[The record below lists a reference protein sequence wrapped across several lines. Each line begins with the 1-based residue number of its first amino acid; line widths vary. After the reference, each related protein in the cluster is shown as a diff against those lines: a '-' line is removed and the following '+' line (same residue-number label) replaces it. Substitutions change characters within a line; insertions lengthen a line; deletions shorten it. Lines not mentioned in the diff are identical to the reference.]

1 MVMLEKLFYQEKG
14 TFLQSLH
21 PVTVLL
27 YLASLFLAAL
37 LFSHPLYLSEVL
49 LITILAIISSDALE
63 NWEMYLKISLPM
75 ILLIVLI
82 NPLVAHTGENVLW
95 YGPQIPFL
103 GRFTISL
110 EAVCYGFAMGVRLL
124 AVLNVFCLYNVVV
137 HPDRMLHLFSR
148 FAYKSA
154 LVVSLATRMLPQ
166 MIRELKNIQEVQTVR
181 GVDFESKSL
190 KERVKNYFRLVNILL
205 LSSLEGA
212 LQIAEA
218 MQSRAFGSGPRSFYR
233 REPVKPKDIV
243 CLASSGMVLVAAIFA
258 KIKGAGD
265 YTYYPQLGYLVENTG
280 VLIVLC
286 IIFVGALVPV
296 GLSWGWNRCFY
307 LRSRI

>member
-1 MVMLEKLFYQEKG
+1 MVMLGKLFYQEKG

-21 PVTVLL
+21 PVAVLL
-27 YLASLFLAAL
+27 YLVALLLTAL
-37 LFSHPLYLSEVL
+37 LFSHPLYLSGVL
-49 LITILAIISSDALE
+49 LIAVLAIISSDALE

-75 ILLIVLI
+75 ILLIALV
-82 NPLVAHTGENVLW
+82 NPLVAHAGKTILW

-124 AVLNVFCLYNVVV
+124 AVLSIFCLYNAVV
-137 HPDRMLHLFSR
+137 HPDRVLHLFSR

-166 MIRELKNIQEVQTVR
+166 MNRELKNIQDVQKVR
-181 GVDFESKSL
+181 GVDFESKSF

-233 REPVKPKDIV
+233 REPVKPRDII
-243 CLASSGMVLVAAIFA
+243 CLASSGLALIAAIFA

-265 YTYYPQLGYLVENTG
+265 YTYYPQLGYLIEDFRS
-280 VLIVLC
+280 LIVLSV
-286 IIFVGALVPV
+286 ILIGAFVPV
-296 GLSWGWNRCFY
+296 GLSWGWNCCPY
-307 LRSRI
+307 LRSKI